1 MNPEATQTQVI
12 FGPYATRLDE
22 ISRARDLPGLSNP
35 VNILNG
41 PRYSDAISELAEGYL
56 RAGAL
61 IAATNTFRVRLLLHS
76 GDNRELYGRVLA
88 AHMRV
93 LRDAI
98 ARAVMENVPR
108 VISLG
113 PAAEQCYHPEKAPKR
128 NEAYDFHCP
137 QAYEA
142 GRLESHLAWFET
154 VSTIEEA
161 IGIAA
166 AAKSYR
172 VPCLISFVIDC
183 DGNLLSGENPH
194 DAISAV
200 DDASGNYP
208 YGYGFNCCP
217 IEGIPKALAGCADL
231 VSRVK
236 ALYPNASSRPQLE
249 LEGLGE
255 TEGVIGVVDPEGVAK
270 YLNYLARSHGIPI
283 IGGCCGFREKDIAQ
297 IVGAVRNGFFQENL
311 PLTDRPK

>member
-1 MNPEATQTQVI
+1 MNPEVSQTQVL
-12 FGPYATRLDE
+12 FGPYGTRLDE
-22 ISRARDLPGLSNP
+22 IGRERDLPGLSNP

-41 PRYSDAISELAEGYL
+41 PRYRDAISELAEGYL

-76 GDNRELYGRVLA
+76 GNGRELYSHILA
-88 AHMRV
+88 AHMCA
-93 LRDAI
+93 LRDALTRT
-98 ARAVMENVPR
+98 ALEQVPR
-108 VISLG
+108 VVSLG
-113 PAAEQCYHPEKAPKR
+113 PAAEQCYHPEKAPR
-128 NEAYDFHCP
+128 RREAYDFHSP

-142 GRLESHLAWFET
+142 SRLESHLAWFET

-172 VPCLISFVIDC
+172 VPCLVSFVIDREG
-183 DGNLLSGENPH
+183 DLLNGENPRE
-194 DAISAV
+194 AISAV

-217 IEGIPKALAGCADL
+217 IEGIPRALAKCADL
-231 VSRVK
+231 VSRVR
-236 ALYPNASSRPQLE
+236 ALYPNASSKPQRE

-255 TEGVIGVVDPEGVAK
+255 TEGVIGVTDPEGVAK
-270 YLNYLARSHGIPI
+270 YLNHLAKSHGIPI
-283 IGGCCGFREKDIAQ
+283 IGGCCGFREKDIAK
-297 IVGAVRNGFFQENL
+297 IVGAVRNGLFQENF

>member
-1 MNPEATQTQVI
+1 MNQEITQTQVL
-12 FGPYATRLDE
+12 FGPYGTRLDE
-22 ISRARDLPGLSNP
+22 ISLERDLPGLSNP
-35 VNILNG
+35 ANILNG
-41 PRYSDAISELAEGYL
+41 PRYRNAISELAEGYL

-61 IAATNTFRVRLLLHS
+61 VAAINTFRVRLLLHS
-76 GDNRELYGRVLA
+76 NDNRELYGRILA
-88 AHMRV
+88 AHMRA

-98 ARAVMENVPR
+98 AAVGLENVFR
-108 VISLG
+108 VVSLG

-128 NEAYDFHCP
+128 REAFDFHSP

-142 GRLESHLAWFET
+142 GRLEANLAWFET

-172 VPCLISFVIDC
+172 VPCLISFVIDR
-183 DGNLLSGENPH
+183 DGNLLSGENPR
-194 DAISAV
+194 DAIYAV

-217 IEGIPKALAGCADL
+217 IEGIPKALAKCGNLA
-231 VSRVK
+231 SRVK
-236 ALYPNASSRPQLE
+236 ALYPNASSKPQLE

-255 TEGVIGVVDPEGVAK
+255 TKGVIGVADPEGVAK
-270 YLNYLARSHGIPI
+270 YLNHLARCHKIEI
-283 IGGCCGFREKDIAQ
+283 IGGCCGFKEKDIAQ
-297 IVGAVRNGFFQENL
+297 IVGAVRNKLFQENL